1 MAAFNLLKSLSQVRN
16 MKLGVLAEQI
26 AKDFSAL
33 GKELITSRSR
43 FDQRLLTAHLRA
55 SGSDE

>member
-1 MAAFNLLKSLSQVRN
+1 
-16 MKLGVLAEQI
+16 MKLGLLAQQI

-33 GKELITSRSR
+33 GKEVIASRSR

-55 SGSDE
+55 SASEQPSDRGIT